1 MLKIVNFAVQSIC
14 LCSDYIINLLS
25 FFFSATASTAD
36 IKLDAQPLASSKNS
50 DELTIATCST
60 TSFTKLPQTVPS
72 QLPIFGST
80 TLSAGTDTSADGTT
94 KSPQQSNNSFATPSI
109 DSTAAA
115 TSTASANEA
124 NPMFPKSQ
132 DNAFPLSFDEQTT
145 QATTAATLASSS
157 TKSSASTVFGT
168 AQQSSLA
175 FGGFNFGSQSSS
187 STSITTSSAPSI
199 TFSQPLNV
207 VSKPQTSQSPALS
220 TGSAAFSQLTQPA
233 NSGFGGFSFGSSV
246 GSSQQL
252 PSQANSI
259 KSQSSIE
266 TSKAFMGSS
275 FGTDT
280 AQQQPQTEAQ
290 LPLAT
295 PTSLSFSSVIKPGGL
310 NFGAV
315 SSSSSQTSSSTTLG
329 GFSFRALT
337 TSSSQPSSSSSFGGF
352 KFGTTTTSSSQSS
365 WSTTFGG
372 FSFGSQTKA
381 STNSVSVSS
390 SSAAPVR
397 TSFKFGTTKST
408 ASSGFSDF
416 SLTSTPASQDAKASM
431 PLVGSFNGIAS
442 VGVSS
447 QTSTS
452 ASPSIYQIPSATKQ
466 LSFAPKVS
474 SEATNV
480 FAAPTKVFAV
490 GFGSQPQ
497 FATAQSNSIGQLFST
512 PSCSQIPSLFGTLTQ
527 SKSSVGPSFGLS
539 SQSSSAGGS
548 LFPPPSLSGNAI
560 GNFFSAASQNSSSN
574 STLLG
579 GTSEQNVKTDS
590 IFNGASQGTQQS
602 VLLFAAQPAST
613 AAPLFGTQAA
623 ASSFSFGASQSTP
636 AFGSVPST
644 TSAGTGG
651 GGFLFGSNPQ
661 SSSTSA
667 AAIAPFGQ
675 TNNNVFGQVGG
686 QNTSG
691 SNPFANSS
699 VFGQA
704 PSAAAATTSSSGFS
718 FGSTS
723 APFGQSSSTQSSF
736 GASPAT
742 FQPIAD
748 QPQACGSNFASAAA
762 HRSASFSFGGTS
774 SGDGE

>member
-1 MLKIVNFAVQSIC
+1 MLKIMNFDVQSIC
-14 LCSDYIINLLS
+14 LCSDYVIINLLS
-25 FFFSATASTAD
+25 FFFSDTASTAA

-50 DELTIATCST
+50 DELTIVTCST

-94 KSPQQSNNSFATPSI
+94 KLPQQSNHSFATPSI

-124 NPMFPKSQ
+124 NPMFSKSQ
-132 DNAFPLSFDEQTT
+132 DNAFPLSFGVQTT
-145 QATTAATLASSS
+145 QATTAATLSPSSA
-157 TKSSASTVFGT
+157 KSSASTVFRQT
-168 AQQSSLA
+168 QQSSFALS
-175 FGGFNFGSQSSS
+175 GFNFGSQSSS

-207 VSKPQTSQSPALS
+207 VSKPQTSQPPTLS
-220 TGSAAFSQLTQPA
+220 TGSAAFSQLSQPA
-233 NSGFGGFSFGSSV
+233 NSGFGGFSFGSLI

-252 PSQANSI
+252 PSQTNSV
-259 KSQSSIE
+259 KTQSSTE
-266 TSKAFMGSS
+266 ASKAIIGSS
-275 FGTDT
+275 LGTDT

-295 PTSLSFSSVIKPGGL
+295 SASLSFSSVTKPGGF
-310 NFGAV
+310 NFGAI
-315 SSSSSQTSSSTTLG
+315 SSSSSQTSSSTTFG
-329 GFSFRALT
+329 GFSFGAVT

-352 KFGTTTTSSSQSS
+352 KFGTTTTSSSQSLS
-365 WSTTFGG
+365 STTFGG
-372 FSFGSQTKA
+372 FSFGSQSKA

-390 SSAAPVR
+390 SSAAPLG
-397 TSFKFGTTKST
+397 TSFKFETTKST
-408 ASSGFSDF
+408 ASSGFSGF
-416 SLTSTPASQDAKASM
+416 SFNSTPASQDAKAGM
-431 PLVGSFNGIAS
+431 PVVGSFN
-442 VGVSS
+442 VGVSISS

-452 ASPSIYQIPSATKQ
+452 ASPSIFQIPSATSQ

-474 SEATNV
+474 SEATNL
-480 FAAPTKVFAV
+480 FAAPTTAV

-497 FATAQSNSIGQLFST
+497 FGTAQSNSIGQLFST
-512 PSCSQIPSLFGTLTQ
+512 PSCSQTPSLFGTLTQ

-548 LFPPPSLSGNAI
+548 LFPPPSLGGNTS
-560 GNFFSAASQNSSSN
+560 GNFFSAASQNSGSN

-602 VLLFAAQPAST
+602 GLLFAAQPAST

-718 FGSTS
+718 FGSSS
-723 APFGQSSSTQSSF
+723 APFGQTSNNQSSF

-742 FQPIAD
+742 FQPITD
-748 QPQACGSNFASAAA
+748 QPQAGGFNFASAAA

-774 SGDGE
+774 SGGGE